1 MTEKNLTELAQ
12 SQRSALA
19 AQDEAGAALASSLL
33 ESDTD
38 FIAVAQ
44 ALHGNV
50 PMALWLAF
58 TGALEMCPDHVC
70 DEAIC
75 ADDEADCEAGQISRE
90 RRLQAEQLQGVR
102 ELHGEEAAQL
112 VLDGWTIDGAISHV
126 EGTCD
131 RELCTHPAHRVCEWF
146 AGCGQPAELYVSH
159 PILGQVPSCRRC
171 QTVVGR

>member
-90 RRLQAEQLQGVR
+90 
-102 ELHGEEAAQL
+102 
-112 VLDGWTIDGAISHV
+112 
-126 EGTCD
+126 
-131 RELCTHPAHRVCEWF
+131 LCTHPAHRVCEWF